1 MGGTHLLLVRLK
13 VFSCNE
19 YNKKPKE
26 DKREKAKRRIMLF
39 YSKKRYL
46 FTSKLVVDF
55 YNF

>member
-19 YNKKPKE
+19 YNKKPQE
-26 DKREKAKRRIMLF
+26 DKKEKIKRRITLF
-39 YSKKRYL
+39 YSKRKYL

-55 YNF
+55 CNL